1 MGSLFGGGGPSG
13 PGPEYYASLKRQEE
27 NLAKQERI
35 LAQQERDE
43 RNKIEASKRAKRYGG
58 FQLLL
63 SPFREDAEL
72 GLGTT
77 LSGVP
82 EESAT

>member
-27 NLAKQERI
+27 NLAKQERA
-35 LAQQERDE
+35 LAQKERDE
-43 RNKIEASKRAKRYGG
+43 RNKIESSKRSRRYGG

-63 SPFREDAEL
+63 SPSREDAEL
-72 GLGTT
+72 GLEST
-77 LSGVP
+77 LGGSPPG
-82 EESAT
+82 ATV